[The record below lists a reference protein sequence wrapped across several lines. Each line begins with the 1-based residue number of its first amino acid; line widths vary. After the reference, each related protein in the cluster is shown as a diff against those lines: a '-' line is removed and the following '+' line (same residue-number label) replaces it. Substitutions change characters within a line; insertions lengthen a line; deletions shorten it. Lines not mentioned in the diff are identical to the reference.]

1 MNSDMGKAWIAF
13 VLTALVLAA
22 SATPSLAYDWLRRPH
37 SYEWRD
43 VHRGIYELNKR
54 IAFLE
59 ASPDIDEGY
68 KAAIIGQ
75 LRADIYKLRATLYPA
90 DWEWATPCCYGR
102 PPIRLR

>member
-75 LRADIYKLRATLYPA
+75 
-90 DWEWATPCCYGR
+90 
-102 PPIRLR
+102 

>member
-1 MNSDMGKAWIAF
+1 M
-13 VLTALVLAA
+13 LATSA
-22 SATPSLAYDWLRRPH
+22 SPSLAYDWLRRPH

-43 VHRGIYELNKR
+43 VHRAINELNKR

-59 ASPDIDEGY
+59 ANPDIDEGY
-68 KAAIIGQ
+68 KAPIIRQ

-102 PPIRLR
+102 PPIHIR